1 MILTFFY
8 KTRKLSNKQNSFN
21 EVTVFD
27 SIVGKQVI
35 LKLDDFEFEYLQ
47 NYLYKSRKFKYDN
60 FTIQFREI

>member
-27 SIVGKQVI
+27 SIVGQQVI

-47 NYLYKSRKFKYDN
+47 NYLYKSHKFKYDN
-60 FTIQFREI
+60 FTIQFREV